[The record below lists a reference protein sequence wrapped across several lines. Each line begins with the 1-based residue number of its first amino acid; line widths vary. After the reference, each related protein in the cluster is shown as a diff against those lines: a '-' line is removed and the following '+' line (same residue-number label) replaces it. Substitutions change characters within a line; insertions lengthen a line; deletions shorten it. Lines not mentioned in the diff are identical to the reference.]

1 MHALSAGDTAWV
13 LASAA
18 LVMLMTPAVGFF
30 YGGLVRRKNAL
41 ATLMHSFFI
50 VCLISVQWALW
61 GYTLAFGPDAN
72 FLGYFH
78 GLIGGLQWLGLQG
91 VGAAPGPYASTIPHL
106 AFCIFQMM
114 FAVITPALISGGF
127 AERKHFKAFVIFTLL
142 WATLVYDP
150 VAHWVWGQGGWLNKL
165 GKSPAFVPIE
175 ALADIADIVIECAP
189 SRLVRAIVAPVVSRG
204 KTAVVLS
211 VGALLENEDLIAL
224 ARDNGGQIVVPTGA
238 LIGLDAVTAAAVGTI
253 RSVRMI
259 TRKPVG
265 GLAGA
270 PYLLEHKIDIEGITA
285 PLKVFEGTAR
295 QAAKGFP
302 ANLNVAVA
310 LSLAGVG
317 ADRTMVEI
325 WADPALT
332 RNVHRIEVEADSAR
346 FSMAIENVPSENPR
360 TGLITALSV
369 IACLR
374 KLHAPLRIGT

>member
-1 MHALSAGDTAWV
+1 
-13 LASAA
+13 
-18 LVMLMTPAVGFF
+18 
-30 YGGLVRRKNAL
+30 
-41 ATLMHSFFI
+41 
-50 VCLISVQWALW
+50 
-61 GYTLAFGPDAN
+61 
-72 FLGYFH
+72 
-78 GLIGGLQWLGLQG
+78 
-91 VGAAPGPYASTIPHL
+91 
-106 AFCIFQMM
+106 
-114 FAVITPALISGGF
+114 
-127 AERKHFKAFVIFTLL
+127 
-142 WATLVYDP
+142 
-150 VAHWVWGQGGWLNKL
+150 
-165 GKSPAFVPIE
+165 
-175 ALADIADIVIECAP
+175 
-189 SRLVRAIVAPVVSRG
+189 
-204 KTAVVLS
+204 
-211 VGALLENEDLIAL
+211 LLENEDLIAL